1 MWKKSLK
8 FSLGPYGQINAVAN
22 KTSLMV
28 SLGSAV
34 STYNFW
40 RDRIVSSGQYAP
52 THASSFIQDSSFYD
66 EEDDEWELLSEDDEW
81 WTM

>member
-1 MWKKSLK
+1 
-8 FSLGPYGQINAVAN
+8 
-22 KTSLMV
+22 MV

-66 EEDDEWELLSEDDEW
+66 EEDDEWELLSEDDE
-81 WTM
+81 